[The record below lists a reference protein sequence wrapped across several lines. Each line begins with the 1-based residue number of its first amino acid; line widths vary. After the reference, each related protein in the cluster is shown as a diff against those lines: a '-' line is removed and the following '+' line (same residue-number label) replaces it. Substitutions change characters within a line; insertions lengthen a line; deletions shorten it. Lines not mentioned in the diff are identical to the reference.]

1 MKLIN
6 PAPTVKAPQERF
18 TGDAYLSP
26 LHTGDAYLS
35 PLHTGDAYLTPLHT
49 GEAPSQLTA
58 ALVHFTPGARTN
70 WHSHPL
76 GQTLHCSCTE
86 GAGLVVTRDGTVIV
100 MRPGDTV
107 HTPPGEEHCHGAT
120 SESMMCHLA
129 MVERLNGES
138 AAWLEPVHDD
148 DYQTAHSRQTN

>member
-6 PAPTVKAPQERF
+6 PAPTVKAPEERF
-18 TGDAYLSP
+18 AGDAYLSP
-26 LHTGDAYLS
+26 LHTG
-35 PLHTGDAYLTPLHT
+35 
-49 GEAPSQLTA
+49 EAPSQLRS

-76 GQTLHCSCTE
+76 GQTLHCTE

-107 HTPPGEEHCHGAT
+107 HTPPGEEHWHGAT

-138 AAWLEPVHDD
+138 ATWLEPVHDA
-148 DYQTAHSRQTN
+148 DYQAAHSRQTN